1 MYFCYKKYNKSM
13 EVLCIDCIRTE
24 ETNENCVIIS
34 KIVVYY
40 CSAGIYK
47 TNKIKEDESK

>member
-1 MYFCYKKYNKSM
+1 MDYIKIKK
-13 EVLCIDCIRTE
+13 T
-24 ETNENCVIIS
+24 TENCVIIG
-34 KIVVYY
+34 KIIVYY

>member
-1 MYFCYKKYNKSM
+1 MDY
-13 EVLCIDCIRTE
+13 IRTK
-24 ETNENCVIIS
+24 ETTKNCVMIS

-47 TNKIKEDESK
+47 TNKIKEDESKWNGYF

>member
-13 EVLCIDCIRTE
+13 EVLCIDCIRTK

-40 CSAGIYK
+40 YSAGIYK